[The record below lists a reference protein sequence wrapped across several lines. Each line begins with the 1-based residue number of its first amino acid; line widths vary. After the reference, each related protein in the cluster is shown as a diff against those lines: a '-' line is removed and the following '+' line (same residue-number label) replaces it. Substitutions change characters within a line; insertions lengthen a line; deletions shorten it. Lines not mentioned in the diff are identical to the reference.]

1 MPDSVISAA
10 RKANGDVEKIKG
22 EDLYVI
28 RVKNGDKACDIIIN
42 KWITGLPDDVDPNVM
57 AIWAPP
63 ASIFGS
69 TLVPAAVLGINILT
83 EANSIINYYAPFSRN
98 TFEAAD
104 PPAIGPPLAP
114 PVVPILID
122 HAAMALTKVI
132 GRIQNPADPNYP
144 TIMGLGGGSYICT
157 IHIQRA
163 NVGQT
168 IHVFKN

>member
-1 MPDSVISAA
+1 MPESVIAA
-10 RKANGDVEKIKG
+10 AGKAKGDVEKIPG
-22 EDLYVI
+22 EDLYII
-28 RVKNGDKACDIIIN
+28 RVTNGDKACDIIN
-42 KWITGLPDDVDPNVM
+42 KWITGLTDDVEPNVM

-69 TLVPAAVLGINILT
+69 ALDPAAVAINILT
-83 EANSIINYYAPFSRN
+83 EANSIINHYAAFTRQ
-98 TFEAAD
+98 TFQAAD

-114 PVVPILID
+114 PVVPMQIH

-132 GRIQNPADPNYP
+132 GRIQDPADPNYP
-144 TIMGLGGGSYICT
+144 TIMGLGGGSYVCT
-157 IHIQRA
+157 IHIQWA

>member
-1 MPDSVISAA
+1 MQASRLIDLMIISNL
-10 RKANGDVEKIKG
+10 KKQSCFQTVS
-22 EDLYVI
+22 
-28 RVKNGDKACDIIIN
+28 
-42 KWITGLPDDVDPNVM
+42 GLKQWCP
-57 AIWAPP
+57 
-63 ASIFGS
+63 
-69 TLVPAAVLGINILT
+69 
-83 EANSIINYYAPFSRN
+83 RN
-98 TFEAAD
+98 TFQAAD